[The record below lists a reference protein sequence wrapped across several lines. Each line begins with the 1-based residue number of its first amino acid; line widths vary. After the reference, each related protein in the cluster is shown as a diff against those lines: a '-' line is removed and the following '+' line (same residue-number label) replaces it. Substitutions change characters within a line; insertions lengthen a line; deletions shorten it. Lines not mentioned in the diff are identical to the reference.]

1 MPTMLS
7 WAQHQVS
14 PGAHGSLG
22 RPSVQADRLPP
33 DLLSPSGPPPH
44 AHFRLSSVS
53 HVFLWSTH
61 VHVLSDPASFTL
73 GPCRVA
79 FLGPPFTGGY
89 QSACETQLVQ
99 VSEGS
104 SGPQGEAQAPQGL
117 KAPKPRLW
125 PAPATPQPSCPAF
138 QPHAGSRTPWPAHL
152 SQKGLLCLGRLAH
165 PPRPCR
171 LLLGSVSPEF
181 L

>member
-89 QSACETQLVQ
+89 QSACETQLVR

-104 SGPQGEAQAPQGL
+104 SGPQGEAQTLARPCHPSAFL
-117 KAPKPRLW
+117 SSF
-125 PAPATPQPSCPAF
+125 PAPRWLPNTMACPPVSEGAALPRQTDPPF
-138 QPHAGSRTPWPAHL
+138 PAM
-152 SQKGLLCLGRLAH
+152 QAPTRL
-165 PPRPCR
+165 RF
-171 LLLGSVSPEF
+171 S
-181 L
+181 

>member
-1 MPTMLS
+1 MLS
-7 WAQHQVS
+7 CAQHQVS

-89 QSACETQLVQ
+89 QSACETQLVR

-138 QPHAGSRTPWPAHL
+138 QPHAGSRTPRPAHL
-152 SQKGLLCLGRLAH
+152 SQKGLLCLGRLTH
-165 PPRPCR
+165 PSRPCR